1 MAYQRLQV
9 SNAIDVIPSDTVPIP
24 NPATFVL
31 SGVANM
37 SAAGTLT
44 DIGTKFTEAGIQ
56 KNAILYAISSGLAYT
71 VVSVDS
77 DTQLTLE
84 PSAAAAPAETYV
96 IFNGATL
103 GATLYAGIGGNVS
116 VEMAA
121 NKDGASVIPAVNPAL
136 FINVPQGSFMPTL
149 VTRVNATSTT
159 ATNLKA
165 LF

>member
-37 SAAGTLT
+37 SVAGTLT

-56 KNAILYAISSGLAYT
+56 KNAILYATSSGLAYT

-84 PSAAAAPAETYV
+84 PSVAAAPAETYV
-96 IFNGATL
+96 IYNAATL

-121 NKDGASVIPAVNPAL
+121 NKDGASIAGVNPAL
-136 FINVPQGSFMPTL
+136 FTNVPQGSFMPTL
-149 VTRVNATSTT
+149 VTRVNATGTT